1 MTKLTQNRLSLN
13 VAIKQ
18 EALFNCLRMQ
28 KLCSAPTLHIPRTG
42 SEDFIA
48 YCDATKNGLEEAA
61 VVDEE
66 EKVIFLC
73 ITTIQKE
80 FDHEATPMDIV
91 AKCNYDCDIRYQPGK
106 AKFVADSL
114 SRKEREPPLRVRA
127 LTEAWKTPITLRVK
141 TLGECW
147 FVNAKFPEAIREQ
160 KVGKPRCR
168 MAPCASMAMSWLP
181 VMAICEHVIIARN
194 PKNQNTLFI
203 RVPTKCTK
211 DREEVILG
219 GPTRKTDI
227 EPLMLTR
234 KLLDRVQRSRPNT
247 KAIRLLVT

>member
-1 MTKLTQNRLSLN
+1 MRQ
-13 VAIKQ
+13 
-18 EALFNCLRMQ
+18 
-28 KLCSAPTLHIPRTG
+28 
-42 SEDFIA
+42 
-48 YCDATKNGLEEAA
+48 
-61 VVDEE
+61 
-66 EKVIFLC
+66 
-73 ITTIQKE
+73 
-80 FDHEATPMDIV
+80 
-91 AKCNYDCDIRYQPGK
+91 
-106 AKFVADSL
+106 
-114 SRKEREPPLRVRA
+114 
-127 LTEAWKTPITLRVK
+127 TEAWKTPITLRVK

-234 KLLDRVQRSRPNT
+234 KLLDRVQRRKRTCAHIKLPVIHIVTFYNGGGLPDNEEKHYWESLNDNKRVDLEWEELSFNDWDDMEVKDGEDPEESGED
-247 KAIRLLVT
+247 KANAILRVVLEKLEEAWFNGTSEDEDDLEGIIDYLEPKSYDRFINLDDKAYN